1 MGAVLRDK
9 VLGPR
14 ARAGV
19 LGKASQKCL
28 LLKDMEPGGGAE
40 VMVGLVPAGAAVVV
54 TVPDSTALRPA
65 GTGSGDRC
73 ISREGEK
80 KCILGINCSGKGLVE
95 SGLCSKVGL
104 GEKQCIFL
112 HWAGSFYSDLC
123 YLPES
128 VDWKTESTEGK
139 RT

>member
-19 LGKASQKCL
+19 RKRGRGGSKASQKFL
-28 LLKDMEPGGGAE
+28 LLKDMELGGGAE

-80 KCILGINCSGKGLVE
+80 KCILGINCSGKGLWN
-95 SGLCSKVGL
+95 LAFA
-104 GEKQCIFL
+104 Q
-112 HWAGSFYSDLC
+112 
-123 YLPES
+123 
-128 VDWKTESTEGK
+128 
-139 RT
+139 R